1 MGVVIVSPRTGLC
14 QENRPLSYVSLV
26 RATYTLL
33 SGRLQYKLGR
43 ARSCSNSN
51 LLRGY
56 SMGFSLKPET
66 YYIKKYYID
75 IFAWELVTDEFYKYI
90 DNNDDKI
97 AKLILSRPEHRN
109 KFRYMNYFWKE
120 CIVFSILGDNT
131 AMQ

>member
-1 MGVVIVSPRTGLC
+1 MGVVIVSPRTRLC

-43 ARSCSNSN
+43 A
-51 LLRGY
+51 
-56 SMGFSLKPET
+56 SLKQET

-97 AKLILSRPEHRN
+97 AKLILSRPEHELFLERMYC
-109 KFRYMNYFWKE
+109 F
-120 CIVFSILGDNT
+120 
-131 AMQ
+131 

>member
-1 MGVVIVSPRTGLC
+1 
-14 QENRPLSYVSLV
+14 
-26 RATYTLL
+26 
-33 SGRLQYKLGR
+33 
-43 ARSCSNSN
+43 
-51 LLRGY
+51 
-56 SMGFSLKPET
+56 MGFSLKPET

-97 AKLILSRPEHRN
+97 AKLNLSRPEHRN
-109 KFRYMNYFWKE
+109 KFRDMNYFWKE